1 MLTTSISDF
10 SKDIKRCLDRVSDD
24 SETSLTGYVR
34 HELR

>member
-10 SKDIKRCLDRVSDD
+10 SKDIKRYFEKVTDD
-24 SETSLTGYVR
+24 SETSLTGYIR